1 MMAQFNI
8 EGFNVEEATI
18 KQMSEALDQSI
29 INSQSLVLHYL
40 QRIGEI
46 DKSGPKLN
54 SVLEINPD
62 AIHIAEALDRER
74 KLSGARS
81 ILHGIPILIKD
92 NINTHDKMHTSAG
105 SIALEENFAP
115 YDAYLVEK
123 LRAAGAI
130 IMGKTNLTEFANFM
144 TENMPNGYSS
154 RGGQVLNPY
163 GPGKFDTGGSS
174 AGSGVSVAANLCAA
188 AVGTETSGSIISP
201 ACCNSIVGIKP
212 TLGMI
217 SRTGI
222 VPIAHSQDTAGPMA
236 RTVEDAAILL
246 GFMTDIDIADPVTYK
261 SKARVFSDYTQFLD
275 MSGLK
280 GVRIGVPRY
289 IYKELNEEETEMMH
303 QCIAEIKKL
312 GAEIVEDKDLDT
324 YEKLQNYDVLIYE
337 FKSDLNAY
345 LSTLGDSTHMRS
357 LNDIIGYNKN
367 HAEKALKYGQ
377 TILEQSEGTSG
388 SLTDPEYINAKLQDL
403 ILSTTEGID
412 KFMLENKVDAMLY
425 PSTAGVSMA
434 AKAGYPS
441 IAVPAGYCKDGKPFG
456 ITFSAEAFSEP
467 KLLKLAYAY
476 EQATNKRVMPKL

>member
-1 MMAQFNI
+1 MEWLNRISFDI
-8 EGFNVEEATI
+8 EEATI
-18 KQMSEALDQSI
+18 KEMAGALEKGTID
-29 INSQSLVLHYL
+29 SQTLVLAYL
-40 QRIGEI
+40 KRIADL

-62 AIHIAEALDRER
+62 ALHIAEALDRER
-74 KLSGARS
+74 QLTGPRS
-81 ILHGIPILIKD
+81 ILHGIPIMIKD

-105 SIALEENFAP
+105 SVALAENYAT
-115 YDAYLVEK
+115 YDAFVAEK

-130 IMGKTNLTEFANFM
+130 ILGKTNLTEFANFM
-144 TENMPNGYSS
+144 TEGMPNGYSS

-174 AGSGVSVAANLCAA
+174 AGSGVAVSANLCTA

-222 VPIAHSQDTAGPMA
+222 VPIAHSQDTAGPMT

-246 GFMTDIDIADPVTYK
+246 GAMTYIDSADPVTYR
-261 SKARVFSDYTQFLD
+261 SKNKTNSDYTKFLD
-275 MSGLK
+275 KNGLR
-280 GVRIGVPRY
+280 GARIGVPKY
-289 IYKELNEEETEMMH
+289 IFKELKEEQLVMMH
-303 QCIAEIKKL
+303 QCIEEIKEL
-312 GAEIVEDKDLDT
+312 GAEIIEDRDLDS
-324 YEKLQNYDVLIYE
+324 YEKLDNYDVLLYE

-345 LSTLGDSTHMRS
+345 LSTLGGASKVKS
-357 LNDIIGYNKN
+357 LKDIIEYNN
-367 HAEKALKYGQ
+367 NNAEAALKYGQ
-377 TILEQSEGTSG
+377 TLLVKCESISGT
-388 SLTDPEYINAKLQDL
+388 LTEPEYISAKLQDL
-403 ILSTTEGID
+403 RLSTTDGMD
-412 KFMLENKVDAMLY
+412 AFMAENKVDAMLF

-441 IAVPAGYCKDGKPFG
+441 IAVPGGYCKDGTPFG

-467 KLLKLAYAY
+467 KLIKLAYAY
-476 EQATNKRVMPKL
+476 EQGTKKRISPKF